1 MDSKLIKVL
10 LVDDSVIALA
20 ILKRMLSSSP
30 DIEVVGTAR
39 NGKEALELIPRLSP
53 TVLCTDL
60 HMPVMN
66 GLEFTRAVM
75 ATHPLPILV
84 VSVSA
89 SEGSLNAF
97 DLLDAGAV
105 DVLSKPR
112 SGLSPASPELASEL
126 VRKIRILAGV
136 HVFRRIQ
143 REIPIREAP
152 IAGLKSRLQI
162 PIPEPGKD
170 VRIVVIG
177 ASTGGPQALE
187 TILGRM
193 PQDFP
198 LPVLCIQHISDGF
211 LQGLVDWLS
220 SKCRLTV
227 KIVQPGELPSPG
239 TIYFPQEGTH
249 LKIDG
254 SGRIASSP
262 EPPFDGHRPSIT
274 ITMRSAAHYYESRVF
289 GVLLTGMGR
298 DGAEG
303 MQEIAKA
310 GGVTIAQD
318 EESSVV
324 FGMPK
329 QAIDLGAA
337 RYVLAV
343 DEIAEFL
350 KKLAADGIRGF
361 RPANAA
367 DGSDSGQAGMT
378 K

>member
-1 MDSKLIKVL
+1 MNSKLIKVL

-20 ILKRMLSSSP
+20 ILQRMLSSSP

-53 TVLCTDL
+53 AVLCTDL

-66 GLEFTRAVM
+66 GLELTRAVM

-97 DLLDAGAV
+97 DLLEAGAV

-126 VRKIRILAGV
+126 IRKIRILEGV

-143 REIPIREAP
+143 REIPKRDAP
-152 IAGLKSRLQI
+152 VADLKSKLQI
-162 PIPEPGKD
+162 PTPEPIPEPNKN

-220 SKCRLTV
+220 SKCRLTI
-227 KIVQPGELPSPG
+227 KIAQPGELPSPG

-254 SGRIASSP
+254 SGRIAASS

-274 ITMRSAAHYYESRVF
+274 VTMRSAAHYYGSSVS
-289 GVLLTGMGR
+289 GVLLTGMGK

-303 MQEIAKA
+303 MQDIAKA
-310 GGVTIAQD
+310 GGVTIAQN

-329 QAIDLGAA
+329 QAIELGAA
-337 RYVLAV
+337 RFVLAV
-343 DEIAEFL
+343 DEIAEVL
-350 KKLAADGIRGF
+350 KKLAADGIRE
-361 RPANAA
+361 
-367 DGSDSGQAGMT
+367 
-378 K
+378 